1 MIKKFY
7 VDINELNSY
16 ANFLGKCMNDVNN
29 QVLIISKANNQYQTL
44 IKDNISTQVGSHI
57 VKLKKVFDDFTIE
70 LNAMSKNVKK
80 DYELYQAYSKNLK

>member
-1 MIKKFY
+1 MIKEFY

-29 QVLIISKANNQYQTL
+29 QVLIISKANNQYQAL
-44 IKDNISTQVGSHI
+44 IKDNISAQVSSHI
-57 VKLKKVFDDFTIE
+57 VKLKKVFDDFTIK